1 MAETEK
7 PTTSTTD
14 RVLEAAARVLA
25 PLIRLFIA
33 KGVTY
38 QMADE
43 LMKRVYVQVAQR
55 SFVEDEEATGTR
67 LSLLTGLNRKE
78 IRRLTTEDATQRRA
92 PMSSYAS
99 AVNAV
104 WRTQRKWRDK
114 DGQPKLLPRRSDGN
128 GASFDDLVK
137 SVTTDHRP
145 SAVFEE
151 LMRLGYISVDASELV
166 RLKQG
171 AFSATPDTADKL
183 LRMAENLEDHLSA
196 AVTNVIEVEPK
207 FLEQF
212 VYSDE
217 LSSASAEELHELAR
231 QEWRKLD
238 EMFIEKA
245 ISLETK
251 DAEAKMPRKN
261 RIRMGVYFF
270 SEDLSDAQSTKDQTK
285 DK

>member
-1 MAETEK
+1 VADPSPPTSNTTE
-7 PTTSTTD
+7 

-43 LMKRVYVQVAQR
+43 LMKRVYVQVAQTK
-55 SFVEDEEATGTR
+55 FVEDEEATGTR

-78 IRRLTTEDATQRRA
+78 IRRLTSDERGDRRA

-99 AVNAV
+99 AVNAM

-114 DGQPKLLPRRSDGN
+114 DGQPKVLPRRSDSS
-128 GASFDDLVK
+128 APSFDDLVK

-151 LMRLGYISVDASELV
+151 LMRLDYISIDESDQV

-196 AVTNVIEVEPK
+196 AVTNVIESEPR

-217 LSSASAEELHELAR
+217 LSSASAEELHQLAR

-238 EMFIEKA
+238 EIFIDKA
-245 ISLETK
+245 ISLETR
-251 DAEAKMPRKN
+251 DALAKQQRKN
-261 RIRMGVYFF
+261 RIRIGVYFF
-270 SEDLSDAQSTKDQTK
+270 SEETPNVENST

>member
-14 RVLEAAARVLA
+14 RVLKAAARVLA

-78 IRRLTTEDATQRRA
+78 IRRLTTEDASQRRA

-99 AVNAV
+99 AVNAM

-114 DGQPKLLPRRSDGN
+114 DGQPKLLPRRSEGT

-151 LMRLGYISVDASELV
+151 LMRLGYISVDESEHV

-231 QEWRKLD
+231 HEWRKLD

-251 DAEAKMPRKN
+251 DAEAKLPRKN

-270 SEDLSDAQSTKDQTK
+270 SEDLSDAQNAKDPAK